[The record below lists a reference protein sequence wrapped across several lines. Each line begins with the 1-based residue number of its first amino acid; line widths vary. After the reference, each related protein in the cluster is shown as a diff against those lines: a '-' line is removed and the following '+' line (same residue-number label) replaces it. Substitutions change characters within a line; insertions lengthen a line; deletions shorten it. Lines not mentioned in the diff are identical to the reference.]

1 MQQARGGALPAAP
14 PRVRVAKLLRKR
26 SGAFFAFTPSAAV
39 RESATPVCVSAPN
52 PAVVTASGGLLAL
65 CFTQFRLHQGCA
77 PEGPGS
83 YPCTSQ
89 LKGSAPQ
96 AARTSP
102 TIHRARS
109 QICAHTPEVSRS
121 SGTRSCAWSPQPAGL
136 GCAARSAPPTA
147 KPQART
153 SSPLFARIGA
163 CLSASFSLSQSLST
177 AQSLPVPVLF

>member
-26 SGAFFAFTPSAAV
+26 SRAFLPLLPLLRWENRRHLAVSRRQTPQWWLLA
-39 RESATPVCVSAPN
+39 
-52 PAVVTASGGLLAL
+52 GGLLAL
-65 CFTQFRLHQGCA
+65 CFAQFRLHQGCA
-77 PEGPGS
+77 PDGPGS

-89 LKGSAPQ
+89 FKGSAPR
-96 AARTSP
+96 ATRTSP
-102 TIHRARS
+102 TSRRARS
-109 QICAHTPEVSRS
+109 QICAQTPEVSRS
-121 SGTRSCAWSPQPAGL
+121 AGTLSCAWSPQPAGL
-136 GCAARSAPPTA
+136 GCARSAPPTA

-163 CLSASFSLSQSLST
+163 CLSASFSLSLSLST